1 MKNILVLGNGF
12 DLEHKIPSK
21 YKEFL
26 GFTHFINVL
35 NGFMKKDD
43 ISNQHKKKIYNDI
56 TRLSSYY
63 IDINDDNL
71 NERKK
76 YIEELY
82 QLTKDNIWIKY
93 FNWSLK
99 RNKQIGEEFNWVD
112 IEKEISNVIKIFS
125 INISL
130 NNEVLKKKETRQTIK
145 KNFNFA
151 IEDIIID
158 IENVIE
164 NKFKRDEKNIIPRV
178 DAWLRYKEIL
188 RSDFE
193 KCIRALELYLDYFID
208 YKKINPKINFDD
220 IIFDR
225 IINFNYTD
233 TLRRC
238 YKCMCDIKVEF
249 IHGNANYKRDA
260 NENNMVLGIEEFLP
274 EETRNHNVDLVE
286 YRKFYQRIVKKCDF
300 DYRRYISKND
310 DEISTFFF
318 GHSMAESDKDILRY
332 LLPDVNDNSRIKHSY
347 ILYYS
352 LNDFKSKVMNLIQ
365 VLGQDE
371 LNQLVCGEN
380 PRIEFYDQKDFS
392 DLIKKHN
399 LSVLVKSVS
408 CEA

>member
-21 YKEFL
+21 YKDFL
-26 GFTHFINVL
+26 DFTHFINVL
-35 NGFMKKDD
+35 NGFMKKKDD
-43 ISNQHKKKIYNDI
+43 ISNQHKNKIYNDI
-56 TRLSSYY
+56 NRLSSYY
-63 IDINDDNL
+63 IDINDDNS

-93 FNWSLK
+93 FDKSLK
-99 RNKQIGEEFNWVD
+99 RNKQIGEDFNWVD

-125 INISL
+125 IDISL
-130 NNEVLKKKETRQTIK
+130 NNEVLKKKETMKTIK

-151 IEDIIID
+151 IEDIVID
-158 IENVIE
+158 IE

-233 TLRRC
+233 TLRSC

-274 EETRNHNVDLVE
+274 DKTRNHNVDLVE

-332 LLPDVNDNSRIKHSY
+332 LLPDVNNNSRIKHSF

-380 PRIEFYDQKDFS
+380 PCIEFYDQKDFS

-399 LSVLVKSVS
+399 LSLLVKSVRE
-408 CEA
+408 EA